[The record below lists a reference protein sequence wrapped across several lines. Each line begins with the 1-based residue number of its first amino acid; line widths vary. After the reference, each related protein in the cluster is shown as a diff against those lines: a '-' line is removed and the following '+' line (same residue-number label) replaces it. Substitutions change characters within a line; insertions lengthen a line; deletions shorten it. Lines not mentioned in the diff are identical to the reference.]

1 MTQHILTLNEI
12 ALSHTEMEIWGQD
25 FLGQKSV
32 FAGMSVH
39 GTQNTVANKSIP
51 YAYDF
56 APQTTILPL
65 KVSTKIKKFK
75 FLATSLHNC
84 TWLYF
89 DILNNVLVILGLES

>member
-25 FLGQKSV
+25 FWGQKSV
-32 FAGMSVH
+32 FVGMSVH

-56 APQTTILPL
+56 APQTTISPL
-65 KVSTKIKKFK
+65 KVSIKMKKIQIFSH
-75 FLATSLHNC
+75 FPT
-84 TWLYF
+84 
-89 DILNNVLVILGLES
+89 